1 MSRLSRATSRLW
13 RATDTVMNVRARRLI
28 RMDSRSP
35 QPGDALRLIQEL
47 LVQDAMHDLDRPHVV
62 LISDSSWETVTV
74 IGPFPDAF
82 AATVAA
88 DAQRV
93 EDIREL
99 GPSPSRSYLV
109 SLLFPPTRHDD
120 RQTDREDA
128 H

>member
-1 MSRLSRATSRLW
+1 MSPPS
-13 RATDTVMNVRARRLI
+13 RATDTVMTVPVIKGRARRLF

-35 QPGDALRLIQEL
+35 QPGDAIRLIQEL

-74 IGPFPDAF
+74 IGPFPDAM

-88 DAQRV
+88 DAQRA

-109 SLLFPPTRHDD
+109 SLLFPPTRQDD
-120 RQTDREDA
+120 RQTVSEDA
-128 H
+128 R